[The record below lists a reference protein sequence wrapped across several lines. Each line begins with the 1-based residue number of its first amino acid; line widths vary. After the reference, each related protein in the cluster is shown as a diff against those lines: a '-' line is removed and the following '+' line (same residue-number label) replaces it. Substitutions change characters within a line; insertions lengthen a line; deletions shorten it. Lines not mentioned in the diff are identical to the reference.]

1 MDKAKA
7 KSAVKKSKSRK
18 KSAPKE
24 AAQIQMQMPPGVTP
38 GINPEV
44 GAMNVSLQPADGY
57 INPYRAL
64 GTMVPSPYT
73 PGNMLP
79 GYNAPQMTG
88 G

>member
-7 KSAVKKSKSRK
+7 KSAVKKSEGRK
-18 KSAPKE
+18 KSAPKD
-24 AAQIQMQMPPGVTP
+24 ASQMQMAPGVTP

-57 INPYRAL
+57 VNPYRAM
-64 GTMVPSPYT
+64 GTMVPGPYT

-79 GYNAPQMTG
+79 GYNSPQMTG

>member
-24 AAQIQMQMPPGVTP
+24 AAQMQMAPGVTP

-44 GAMNVSLQPADGY
+44 GAMNVSMQPADGY

>member
-24 AAQIQMQMPPGVTP
+24 AAQMQMLPGVTP

-44 GAMNVSLQPADGY
+44 GAMNVSMQPADGY

>member
-24 AAQIQMQMPPGVTP
+24 AAQMQMPPGVTP

-44 GAMNVSLQPADGY
+44 GAMNVSMQPADGY

>member
-24 AAQIQMQMPPGVTP
+24 AAQMQMTPGVTP

-44 GAMNVSLQPADGY
+44 GAVNVSMQPADGY

>member
-7 KSAVKKSKSRK
+7 KSAVNKSKGRK
-18 KSAPKE
+18 KSAPRE
-24 AAQIQMQMPPGVTP
+24 TAQIQMGPGVTP

-44 GAMNVSLQPADGY
+44 AAMGASMQPADGY
-57 INPYRAL
+57 VNPYRAM
-64 GTMVPSPYT
+64 GTMVPSPYA

-79 GYNAPQMTG
+79 GYNSPQMTG

>member
-24 AAQIQMQMPPGVTP
+24 AAQMQMAPGVTP

-44 GAMNVSLQPADGY
+44 GAVNVSMQPADGY

>member
-24 AAQIQMQMPPGVTP
+24 AAQMQMLPGVTP

-44 GAMNVSLQPADGY
+44 GAVNVSMQPADGY

>member
-7 KSAVKKSKSRK
+7 KSAVKKSEGRK
-18 KSAPKE
+18 KSAPKD
-24 AAQIQMQMPPGVTP
+24 APQMQMAPGVTP

-57 INPYRAL
+57 VNPYRAM

-79 GYNAPQMTG
+79 GYNSPQMTG

>member
-24 AAQIQMQMPPGVTP
+24 AAQMQMPPGVTS
-38 GINPEV
+38 GITPEV

-57 INPYRAL
+57 VNPYRAL

>member
-24 AAQIQMQMPPGVTP
+24 TAQMQMPPGVTP

-57 INPYRAL
+57 VNPYRAL
-64 GTMVPSPYT
+64 GTMVPSPYA

>member
-24 AAQIQMQMPPGVTP
+24 ATQMQMPPGVTP

-44 GAMNVSLQPADGY
+44 GAMNVSMQPADGY

>member
-24 AAQIQMQMPPGVTP
+24 AVQMQMPPGVTP

-44 GAMNVSLQPADGY
+44 GAMNVSMQPADGY

>member
-24 AAQIQMQMPPGVTP
+24 AAQMQMLPGVTP

-44 GAMNVSLQPADGY
+44 GAMNVSMQPADGY

-73 PGNMLP
+73 TGNMLP

>member
-24 AAQIQMQMPPGVTP
+24 AAQMQMPPGVTP

-44 GAMNVSLQPADGY
+44 GAVNVSMQPADGY

>member
-7 KSAVKKSKSRK
+7 KKAVKKSKGRK
-18 KSAPKE
+18 AAAPKQPE
-24 AAQIQMQMPPGVTP
+24 MQMAPGVP
-38 GINPEV
+38 AGINPEV
-44 GAMNVSLQPADGY
+44 GAMSISMQPADGY
-57 INPYRAL
+57 VNPYREL

-79 GYNAPQMTG
+79 GYNAPRMTG

>member
-1 MDKAKA
+1 MDKEKA

-24 AAQIQMQMPPGVTP
+24 ATQMQMPPGVTP

-57 INPYRAL
+57 VNPYRAL

>member
-24 AAQIQMQMPPGVTP
+24 ATQMQMAPGVTP

-44 GAMNVSLQPADGY
+44 GAINVSMQPADGY